1 MRVMFWNVRGLGTT
15 HRRGY
20 VKNHVIQEDLDIV
33 AIQETI
39 KQDFTDAELK
49 EMAGCQDFSWVWVAS
64 KGHSGGLILGVKIDK
79 FEIEQQDVSDS
90 FIGMLIRNR
99 LTNFRF

>member
-1 MRVMFWNVRGLGTT
+1 MFWNVRGLGMT

-39 KQDFTDAELK
+39 KQDFTNAELK
-49 EMAGCQDFSWVWVAS
+49 EMAGCQDFSWVWVA
-64 KGHSGGLILGVKIDK
+64 
-79 FEIEQQDVSDS
+79 
-90 FIGMLIRNR
+90 
-99 LTNFRF
+99 